1 MYDILFVGVGR
12 VGGLALDIF
21 FKLYSPLE
29 IKVAVADI
37 DEKRLAEIRSI
48 YGGLVDAFKVS
59 SVNDIVD
66 IARRSYIVATAL
78 PSNIALEIIEKIL
91 RKGVNV
97 VDVSFIPEDPYSLR
111 NIVEEKK
118 VFYVVDAGFAPGFS
132 NLVVGTIYAK
142 LNDVLDSVRIYVGGL
157 PVENIPPIGY
167 QVTWNPE
174 DLIEEYTRPARIIRN
189 NSLASIDPLEEILE
203 VEIPGIGIFEGF
215 YSDGLRTLLR
225 NVRAKEM
232 YEITIR
238 HKGHL
243 RFIKVLRELGFFDKK
258 PIVVNK
264 CSIKPSKFTAELFS
278 RKLRPSIPDMAIL
291 YIDIKKNNL
300 FYRLTSKL
308 VGEPSKPA
316 TAYYTAL
323 VYAKT
328 ISIAYENELE
338 PGIYPLEK
346 LYRYYSEY
354 LSFLKENNVC
364 ITVSSNISVL

>member
-12 VGGLALDIF
+12 VGGLALDIL

-29 IKVAVADI
+29 IKAAVVDK
-37 DEKRLAEIRSI
+37 DENKLAKIRDA
-48 YGGLVDAFKVS
+48 YGGLVDTYKVS
-59 SVNDIVD
+59 SINDIVD
-66 IARRSYIVATAL
+66 IARKSYIVATAL
-78 PSNIALEIIEKIL
+78 PSNIALDVIEKIL
-91 RKGVNV
+91 RKGISV
-97 VDVSFIPEDPYSLR
+97 VDVSFISEDPYSLE
-111 NIVEEKK
+111 NIVKEKK
-118 VFYVVDAGFAPGFS
+118 VFYVIDAGFAPGFS
-132 NLVVGTIYAK
+132 NLVVGSVYAK
-142 LNDVLDSVRIYVGGL
+142 VNDVLDSVRIYVGGI

-189 NSLASIDPLEEILE
+189 SFLTRVDPLDEVLD
-203 VEIPGIGIFEGF
+203 VEIPGIGVFEGF

-225 NVRAKEM
+225 NIKAKEM

-243 RFIKVLRELGFFDKK
+243 QFARILRELGFFDKE
-258 PIVVNK
+258 PITVDK
-264 CSIKPSKFTAELFS
+264 CSIKPSRFTAELFS
-278 RKLRPSIPDMAIL
+278 KKLKPSIPDIAIL
-291 YIDIKKNNL
+291 YIDIRKNKL
-300 FYRLTSKL
+300 FYRLISKL

-328 ISIAYENELE
+328 ISIAYENEFE

-354 LSFLKENNVC
+354 LSFLKENNVY
-364 ITVSSNISVL
+364 ISVSSNISAL